1 MNIDDYPQEFFE
13 EYIDNLFQQQRKNLD
28 KTVIEFLEENGYKV
42 FDYGVF
48 TEESADYPLIAK
60 EVAKNVVSGEYEKGI
75 LICGTG
81 VGMCISANKIKGI
94 RAVVCSDTTTAKFSR
109 LHNDTNIL
117 CFGQRIIGESL
128 AKDICKIW
136 LDTPFESGRHLKR
149 INLID

>member
-1 MNIDDYPQEFFE
+1 MLLLTKEIKMNDAKIIIGSDHAGFVLKGK
-13 EYIDNLFQQQRKNLD
+13 I
-28 KTVIEFLEENGYKV
+28 IEFLKENGYKV

-48 TEESADYPLIAK
+48 TEESTDYPLIAK

-117 CFGQRIIGESL
+117 CFGQRIIGEYL

-136 LDTPFESGRHLKR
+136 LDTPFESDRHLKR